1 MTTPTPTPVPT
12 NAELLK
18 GAVDAVAPLTG
29 PYGLI
34 ADQLLTA
41 GLAFWADYQA
51 KKAAGVLTMDDLE
64 AAAAK
69 TSTDLATLA
78 ADVAAQG

>member
-1 MTTPTPTPVPT
+1 MTTPTPVPT

-69 TSTDLATLA
+69 TSTDLATLT
-78 ADVAAQG
+78 ADVQALG